1 MYIPF
6 VYKEAEFQKT
16 AESIIKNCERERKKS
31 ESDGGRMRPRSI
43 IIGAIL
49 IVVLAGASLFYLFYH
64 RESGGQVLATVN
76 GEKITVEHFNQE
88 IAKVKEPNRGIIKEN
103 PAKFLEGMIIRRLVL
118 QEAKKQR
125 LLPAKEKKG
134 PEGSVSSEEAVIKEF
149 LEKRLSSA
157 PAVSRQEVETFY
169 EIYKDRMEG
178 RPLEQVAP
186 MIEQIIRQGKQQ
198 EQLEQFIG
206 EIRKSASVEINKER
220 LQKIAAKPPD
230 SNTEED
236 FSKAFKSGKYVLVD
250 FGSNSCIPCRQM
262 RPILQEIRK
271 EHSEKAEVLVIDVYK
286 YQNLAREHKI
296 RMIPTLIFFDL
307 NGKEVHRHQGF
318 MSKKAILEQLKKMG
332 VS

>member
-1 MYIPF
+1 
-6 VYKEAEFQKT
+6 VKE
-16 AESIIKNCERERKKS
+16 SERKI
-31 ESDGGRMRPRSI
+31 ESYGGRMRRRSI

-49 IVVLAGASLFYLFYH
+49 IVVLAGASLFYLFYPG
-64 RESGGQVLATVN
+64 ESGRQVLATVN

-118 QEAKKQR
+118 QEAKKQG

-134 PEGSVSSEEAVIKEF
+134 PKGSVSSEEAVIKEF

-236 FSKAFKSGKYVLVD
+236 FSKAFKSGKPVLID

-262 RPILQEIRK
+262 RPILHEIRK
-271 EHSEKAEVLVIDVYK
+271 EHSGKAEVLVIDVYK

>member
-1 MYIPF
+1 M
-6 VYKEAEFQKT
+6 KR
-16 AESIIKNCERERKKS
+16 KN
-31 ESDGGRMRPRSI
+31 I

-49 IVVLAGASLFYLFYH
+49 IVVLAGASLFYLFYPGG
-64 RESGGQVLATVN
+64 SGAQVLATVN
-76 GEKITVEHFNQE
+76 GEKITVDHFNQE

-103 PAKFLEGMIIRRLVL
+103 PGKFLETMIMRTLIL
-118 QEAKKQR
+118 QEAKKQG
-125 LLPAKEKKG
+125 LLPAREKRG
-134 PEGSVSSEEAVIKEF
+134 PQDSASPEEAVIKEF
-149 LEKRLSSA
+149 LEKKFTSV
-157 PAVSRQEVETFY
+157 PAVSRKEIESFY

-178 RPLEQVAP
+178 RPLEQAAP
-186 MIEQIIRQGKQQ
+186 MIEQKIRQGKQQ

-206 EIRKSASVEINKER
+206 GLRKSASVEINQDG

-236 FSKAFKSGKYVLVD
+236 FSKALKSGRPVLVD

-262 RPILQEIRK
+262 RPILQEVRK
-271 EHSEKAEVLVIDVYK
+271 EHSGKAEVLVIDVYK

-296 RMIPTLIFFDL
+296 RMIPTLTFFDS

-318 MSKKAILEQLKKMG
+318 MSKKAIMEQLKKMG

>member
-1 MYIPF
+1 
-6 VYKEAEFQKT
+6 
-16 AESIIKNCERERKKS
+16 
-31 ESDGGRMRPRSI
+31 MRRRSI

-49 IVVLAGASLFYLFYH
+49 IVVLAGASLFYLFYAG
-64 RESGGQVLATVN
+64 ESGGQVLATVN
-76 GEKITVEHFNQE
+76 GEKITAEHFNQE
-88 IAKVKEPNRGIIKEN
+88 IAKVKEPNRGIFKEN

-118 QEAKKQR
+118 QDAKKQG
-125 LLPAKEKKG
+125 LLPAKGKNG

-157 PAVSRQEVETFY
+157 PAVNRQEVETFY
-169 EIYKDRMEG
+169 EIYKERMEG

-186 MIEQIIRQGKQQ
+186 MIEEIIRQGKQQ

-220 LQKIAAKPPD
+220 LQKIAAKPPG

-262 RPILQEIRK
+262 RPILHEIRK
-271 EHSEKAEVLVIDVYK
+271 EHSGKAEVLVIDVYK

-318 MSKKAILEQLKKMG
+318 MSKKAILEQLNKMG

>member
-1 MYIPF
+1 
-6 VYKEAEFQKT
+6 
-16 AESIIKNCERERKKS
+16 
-31 ESDGGRMRPRSI
+31 MRRRSI

-49 IVVLAGASLFYLFYH
+49 IVVLAGASLFYLFYPG
-64 RESGGQVLATVN
+64 ESGGQVLATVN
-76 GEKITVEHFNQE
+76 GEKITAEHFNQE

-103 PAKFLEGMIIRRLVL
+103 PAKFLEGMIMRRLVL
-118 QEAKKQR
+118 QEAKKQG
-125 LLPAKEKKG
+125 LLPAKEKNG
-134 PEGSVSSEEAVIKEF
+134 PEGSVSSEETVIKEF
-149 LEKRLSSA
+149 LEKRLSSV
-157 PAVSRQEVETFY
+157 PAVSRQEIETFY

-178 RPLEQVAP
+178 KPLEQVAP
-186 MIEQIIRQGKQQ
+186 IIEQIIRQGKQQ

-206 EIRKSASVEINKER
+206 DLRKSAKVEINKER
-220 LQKIAAKPPD
+220 LQNIAAKPPD

-236 FSKAFKSGKYVLVD
+236 FSKAFKSGKPVLVD

-271 EHSEKAEVLVIDVYK
+271 EHSGKAEVLVIDVYK

-318 MSKKAILEQLKKMG
+318 MSKKAILEQLNKMG

>member
-1 MYIPF
+1 
-6 VYKEAEFQKT
+6 
-16 AESIIKNCERERKKS
+16 
-31 ESDGGRMRPRSI
+31 MRRRSI

-49 IVVLAGASLFYLFYH
+49 IVVLAGASLFYLFYPG
-64 RESGGQVLATVN
+64 ESGGQVLATVN

-118 QEAKKQR
+118 QEAKKQG

-262 RPILQEIRK
+262 RPILQEIKK
-271 EHSEKAEVLVIDVYK
+271 EHSGKAEVLVIDVYK

-318 MSKKAILEQLKKMG
+318 MSKKAILEQLNKMG